1 MNYSSK
7 RKPKAPRVSPHW
19 ANAAQRGSARLP
31 ILLFFAIS
39 FGLLVANTRSFRSQ
53 ASAQAPQNTLSGQS
67 QQDVD
72 RKSSGCVSCH
82 TATDEPSMHPSKAVH
97 LACTDCHGGN
107 SINRHRSRHRIH
119 SCRISRRQRKSSRPT
134 ARSLAQE
141 SLRPS
146 RSVSTP
152 PGCAN
157 LPSTSSSS
165 IPAIFASLPK
175 PAALPAVIPTRRA
188 LSPTT

>member
-7 RKPKAPRVSPHW
+7 RKPQAPRVSPHW

-82 TATDEPSMHPSKAVH
+82 TTTDEPSMHPSRAVN

-107 SINRHRSRHRIH
+107 STIAVA
-119 SCRISRRQRKSSRPT
+119 PGT
-134 ARSLAQE
+134 A
-141 SLRPS
+141 
-146 RSVSTP
+146 
-152 PGCAN
+152 
-157 LPSTSSSS
+157 STSLEYLAAKGKAHVQ
-165 IPAIFASLPK
+165 PRDPSLKNRSARPQR
-175 PAALPAVIPTRRA
+175 LYTTWLRE
-188 LSPTT
+188 SPEYAKFVNPGDLRVAPETCGT